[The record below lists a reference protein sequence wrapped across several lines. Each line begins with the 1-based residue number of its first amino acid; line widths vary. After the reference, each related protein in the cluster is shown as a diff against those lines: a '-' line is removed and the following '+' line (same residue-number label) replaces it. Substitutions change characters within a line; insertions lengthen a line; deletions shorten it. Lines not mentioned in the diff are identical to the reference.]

1 MRQTAG
7 HTLIMLQDTR
17 TPIRMVIV
25 RNMGTVQSTLRR
37 LLFCNLMSS
46 ACQSHRLRF
55 MILINLLPIC
65 CSRLR
70 VRQLRLH
77 RRTERM
83 TLTNLPPFNGLL
95 WRLRVPVPS
104 RRH

>member
-1 MRQTAG
+1 MRQTVG

-17 TPIRMVIV
+17 TPIRVVIV
-25 RNMGTVQSTLRR
+25 RNMGTVQLRR

-46 ACQSHRLRF
+46 ARQSHRLRF

-70 VRQLRLH
+70 VRQLRQH
-77 RRTERM
+77 RQTERM